1 MQSTQSSNFNWP
13 QTSSY
18 RVWRLG
24 HFASPQS
31 QAFAYLVAAAS
42 FFQWK
47 KVKYVILTC
56 ISVMPSVILI
66 SHQLGHL
73 KDLRSMMQ
81 KIQMVE
87 QWISFLLQSP
97 IPEVGNSRVEISLYP
112 NSNST
117 KCLTFALPDS
127 TRFSLCDFPLHLSLE
142 LLGVS
147 KCLQVSPILWNA
159 WIFIFLEKKN
169 LFQVLTLILLERKV
183 VVQSHD
189 YSALS
194 FTILSLTRL
203 LYPLEYVFPVIPLLP
218 PAMNGSEQLLLVPTP
233 YIIGVPSSF
242 FATKGNVNLPD
253 DVWLVDLDKP
263 FIQVGFQS
271 VSQCIYSASILIG
284 FS

>member
-1 MQSTQSSNFNWP
+1 M
-13 QTSSY
+13 
-18 RVWRLG
+18 
-24 HFASPQS
+24 
-31 QAFAYLVAAAS
+31 
-42 FFQWK
+42 
-47 KVKYVILTC
+47 
-56 ISVMPSVILI
+56 
-66 SHQLGHL
+66 
-73 KDLRSMMQ
+73 
-81 KIQMVE
+81 
-87 QWISFLLQSP
+87 
-97 IPEVGNSRVEISLYP
+97 
-112 NSNST
+112 
-117 KCLTFALPDS
+117 
-127 TRFSLCDFPLHLSLE
+127 
-142 LLGVS
+142 
-147 KCLQVSPILWNA
+147 
-159 WIFIFLEKKN
+159 
-169 LFQVLTLILLERKV
+169 LTLILLERKV